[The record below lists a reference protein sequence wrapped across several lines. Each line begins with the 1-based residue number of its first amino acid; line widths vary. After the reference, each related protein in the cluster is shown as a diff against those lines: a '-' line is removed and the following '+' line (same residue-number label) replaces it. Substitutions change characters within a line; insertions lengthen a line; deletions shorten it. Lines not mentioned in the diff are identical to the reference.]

1 MEGKTEAFRRGVKK
15 RLNRQPIP
23 LWTGKLIGKGFYVVH
38 RRYKCSTP
46 SVQKGVVGEVILSGF
61 QVDMEGPRLMTKK
74 FQADMLKNNRKQ
86 LVVRVNLYKPP
97 FDIIKHKYSDYY
109 GIHSTGYLGTYSLDE
124 LFVTRREAY
133 EKLKS
138 LSKE

>member
-23 LWTGKLIGKGFYVVH
+23 IWTGKLIGKGFYVVH
-38 RRYKCSTP
+38 RRYKCSTL
-46 SVQKGVVGEVILSGF
+46 SVQKGVVGDVILSGF
-61 QVDMEGPRLMTKK
+61 QVDMNSSELMSKG
-74 FQADMLKNNRKQ
+74 FREDMLKSNRKH
-86 LVVRVNLYKPP
+86 LIIKVNLYRPP
-97 FDIIKHKYSDYY
+97 FDVMKRMYRDNY
-109 GIHSTGYLGTYSLDE
+109 GINGTGYLGTYSLDE
-124 LFVTRREAY
+124 LFVTRKEAY

>member
-38 RRYKCSTP
+38 RRYECSTP

-61 QVDMEGPRLMTKK
+61 QINMEDPRFMTKK

-97 FDIIKHKYSDYY
+97 FDIIKRKYWGNY
-109 GIHSTGYLGTYSLDE
+109 GVNGTGYLGTYSLDE
-124 LFVTRREAY
+124 LFVTRKEAY

-138 LSKE
+138 LSKD